1 MLFVWGYTLVMVIII
16 GIVLRWLLKKV
27 PAHAGAG
34 GDCTIAES
42 ALPWSSTPR
51 VPPNQRGKDREFSVN
66 LQGFFKI
73 FVGVKLYLKLFQT
86 KFTPYSWG

>member
-16 GIVLRWLLKKV
+16 GIVLRWLGKKV

-42 ALPWSSTPR
+42 ALSWSSTPR
-51 VPPNQRGKDREFSVN
+51 VPPNQRGKDREFSGY
-66 LQGFFKI
+66 LQEI
-73 FVGVKLYLKLFQT
+73 FNIFEGVKRNLKLF
-86 KFTPYSWG
+86 

>member
-16 GIVLRWLLKKV
+16 GIVLRCFSIKF
-27 PAHAGAG
+27 PAHDGAG

-42 ALPWSSTPR
+42 ALTWSSTPR

-73 FVGVKLYLKLFQT
+73 FVGVKLYLKLF
-86 KFTPYSWG
+86 

>member
-1 MLFVWGYTLVMVIII
+1 MMLFVWVYTLVMVIII
-16 GIVLRWLLKKV
+16 EIVLRWLLKKV
-27 PAHAGAG
+27 PVHAGTG

-51 VPPNQRGKDREFSVN
+51 VPPNQRGKDREFSGY

-73 FVGVKLYLKLFQT
+73 SAGAKRYLKYF
-86 KFTPYSWG
+86 

>member
-1 MLFVWGYTLVMVIII
+1 MVIII
-16 GIVLRWLLKKV
+16 GIVLRWILKKV
-27 PAHAGAG
+27 PDHVGTG

-51 VPPNQRGKDREFSVN
+51 VPPNQRGKDREISGY

-73 FVGVKLYLKLFQT
+73 FVGVKRYLKLF
-86 KFTPYSWG
+86 